1 MESQIIM
8 TLRLPSTRKS
18 LVLLCGTAVLVTVS
32 GCGRNNEIDVSA
44 GVGITAMRD
53 KCPAVAV
60 ALYTGDITLFDPAT
74 SRDAS
79 AVDVVATITDL
90 VPQCNDTGEK
100 IYQQAGF
107 DGIATSRHADPAST
121 GTPPYFGH
129 VLQSGTAGGARTR
142 GTREGG

>member
-44 GVGITAMRD
+44 GVGITATRD

-79 AVDVVATITDL
+79 AVDVVATITNL
-90 VPQCNDTGEK
+90 VPQCNDTGAK

-107 DGIATSRHADPAST
+107 DVHATGSEERRGGERGFRTCST
-121 GTPPYFGH
+121 WWATVH
-129 VLQSGTAGGARTR
+129 
-142 GTREGG
+142 